1 MAQPFD
7 STRLEFLGEPSLIVV
22 ADRVFN
28 QLGFSAS
35 DTGGLTY
42 SIVDRPLT
50 QFQWVGRAGEPQQLV
65 ADPGVY
71 YTFDLSA
78 DSSRLVYRKDRARPH
93 QPVGLRHGTRGR
105 PTPDS

>member
-7 STRLEFLGEPSLIVV
+7 PTRLEFLGGPSPLVA

-28 QLGFSAS
+28 QPAFSAS

-42 SIVDRPLT
+42 SIVERPLT

-78 DSSRLVYRKDRARPH
+78 DSSRLVYGRTEPGRTSLWVYDME
-93 QPVGLRHGTRGR
+93 RGMS
-105 PTPDS
+105 TNA

>member
-7 STRLEFLGEPSLIVV
+7 STRLEFLGGPSPIVA

-35 DTGGLTY
+35 DTGVLTY
-42 SIVDRPLT
+42 SIVERPLT

-78 DSSRLVYRKDRARPH
+78 DSSRLVYEDRARPPH
-93 QPVGLRHGTRGR
+93 QPVGLRLGSRDFATSD
-105 PTPDS
+105 P